1 MFINY
6 NVNYGIRISSYREPQ
21 GYFNSGVTGLVDD
34 IVAERDGCCPLEG
47 ALELLESDI
56 WQGSN
61 ATTEILE
68 EIVQAIENYEREL
81 NAVED

>member
-6 NVNYGIRISSYREPQ
+6 NVNYGIGISSYREPQ
-21 GYFNSGVTGLVDD
+21 GYFNSDVTGLVDD
-34 IVAERDGCCPLEG
+34 IVEERDGCCPLKG

-61 ATTEILE
+61 ATAEVLD
-68 EIVQAIENYEREL
+68 EIVQAIENYGREL
-81 NAVED
+81 VE